1 MEPWLEVL
9 LRVDS
14 LERVACE
21 LTGLLRCPL
30 CRREELQADA
40 ICCLVCE
47 NMSRE

>member
-1 MEPWLEVL
+1 MEDWLEVL

-14 LERVACE
+14 LDSVAWA

-30 CRREELQADA
+30 RRRDELHAFA

-47 NMSRE
+47 NISRE